1 MNSGADTLRDW
12 LKRRSLNQ
20 SEAAKLLGF
29 TEVYLSQ
36 ILNGHRKPAL
46 ANAVKIEKHT
56 GIPVE
61 SWLSESGDDDA
72 EIPANV
78 AHS

>member
-20 SEAAKLLGF
+20 SEAAKLLGLN
-29 TEVYLSQ
+29 EVYLSQ

-46 ANAVKIEKHT
+46 ANAVKIEKFT

-61 SWLSESGDDDA
+61 MWLSEQGGDDA
-72 EIPANV
+72 EIAANIS
-78 AHS
+78 HS